1 MKFIA
6 RGMTTTVFQTGKA
19 CLVFGAS
26 AKTLGDLEKSKEDD
40 YYITIEKV
48 SRKRSANQNA
58 LLWKMVG
65 EIDKEING
73 RRTDEDDMEIYCQIL
88 EMASVKSYVIVCSI
102 AAVDFVKKQFR
113 AVRMLGRDG
122 FAIDLEVYP
131 GTSDMNSKEMAAV
144 IEQAMRY
151 AEEVGINTD
160 IYREEFYGHTE

>member
-1 MKFIA
+1 
-6 RGMTTTVFQTGKA
+6 MTTTVFQTGKA

-88 EMASVKSYVIVCSI
+88 EMASVRSTLIVCLTE
-102 AAVDFVKKQFR
+102 AENFVKQRFR
-113 AVRMLGRDG
+113 AVRVLARD
-122 FAIDLEVYP
+122 ADRVELEVYP
-131 GTSDMNSKEMAAV
+131 GTSDMNSKEMSQV
-144 IEQAMRY
+144 IEQALRY
-151 AEEVGINTD
+151 AEEVGVNTD
-160 IYREEFYGHTE
+160 IYREEFYGHAE